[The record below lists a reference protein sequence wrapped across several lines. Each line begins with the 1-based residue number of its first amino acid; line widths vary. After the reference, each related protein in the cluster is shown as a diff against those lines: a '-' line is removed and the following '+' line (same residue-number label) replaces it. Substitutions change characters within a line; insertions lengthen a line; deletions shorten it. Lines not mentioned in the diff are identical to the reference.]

1 MANYNTALNIIILN
15 EYEEPIGWLDS
26 EKCEIIETNTK
37 GAQKHIQIT
46 YPLDGI
52 VGSDQKQWFEQ
63 GNKIFIPSTLGLDSC
78 LYVINTSYSLDFWDK
93 NELTVNAEEVLTEFN
108 YMMYTYTSSTPLSIN
123 KDNLQKWFGQ
133 YYTIGTIDTLPA
145 KKDTITPAGTLT
157 KMSLLRLIEE
167 ETGYFFKTEYSFNN
181 NIISRKLHLLKQ
193 ENMES
198 NNTEG
203 HPEHFYYLDLA
214 HNVESLELDVD
225 ESNTYTA
232 MAPVISLQEGVT
244 NIKGTVTS
252 TDTNTI
258 ASTVNSATSNVS
270 TNRTELKKIIDNW
283 LDLEVQYRQEIPM
296 IVESQDDGS
305 FKYTTTWYA
314 PFIKEKGSIEIRDVA
329 YSNTMYTQVIPPQT
343 NNLEFPPK
351 MGTVTTTEKDR
362 YAIYNVLANSLL
374 QKRTPKFELKIDVKD
389 IQQILGVDNLGYN
402 LWDTLYVRVPGFD
415 YYVRSIITETKKN
428 PHLPG
433 ENTLKIESDITGRYL
448 QMNTIILADNRIVDN
463 RNKEASIGGVL
474 KTVDGNPIVGGRIDV
489 SVTLVEAY
497 KGTNTE
503 DTTTNTDKSNTIQAV
518 LDFKPETEK
527 YIFSEF
533 EIKNMSKIVR
543 NSIIDK
549 AVYPTSVNM
558 RTNTGKIYRVPFQWC
573 RAIWYA
579 RNQWFLAQDEA
590 YNLGSGQFSSTIQ
603 VYNIKNI
610 DEEYKK
616 SYKSIFTNNKE
627 TPLYKQLQTWA
638 AWFYYLIDAHKQYI
652 KDKYGVTVKYD
663 PVSSVDI
670 QTGGD
675 CGLVAMSNATEALWN
690 YYSESECANILQI
703 SDFKPGIGTMKGV
716 YANDYKKMSKKGFN
730 VFFVPA
736 TWRNILKYTNDLKSQ
751 VLIATGT
758 NGRVNGTVLQED
770 HAMHIV
776 CAFTASDGTNY
787 VYIENSNY
795 PDMCPYMSPLSIG
808 ISGYTKWNV
817 VYNVI
822 DDIKIKGKG
831 NAIYSLSASKNVS
844 NISTKVIC
852 IVQLSSS
859 QRALDVV
866 DRTVK
871 SDSSFN
877 PFGLSYSFY
886 GNDIKNAYKKLIQ
899 EQKKNNYKLDSW
911 SASCVL
917 TDVNGQTWKM
927 SGKWIYALLW
937 AYAYNYRYFDNA
949 TKKETN
955 FIVPVN
961 NNSHAMWYYKT
972 IGTVYDWTT
981 LSNTSRLLWEA
992 FPFKNGCEL
1001 DELLIIQQVLYKLG
1015 VYKNLKEIYDNIQK
1029 DMWKTINYIAINAL
1043 GNNSIHNFNI
1053 PCSAENLKKYSKYA
1067 TIITTFNPSNSDK
1080 KQILSRYELNWNGYT
1095 FATVERVSDDK
1106 VTLFYWWGI
1115 GNSPTYMPDVSA
1127 SSSKVLMAPYR
1138 SVSIDYVIK
1147 EHEINSKKENT
1158 QAVWTC
1164 YSIWSK
1170 KEIDNFIKPTITP
1183 STVNP
1188 SKISNRNLGN
1198 DAIEIGQTLAGK
1210 YKFCS
1215 GQAQT
1220 YEAMK
1225 NSSTK
1230 CGSCW
1235 AWSDA
1240 LYTELNKLGYHVR
1253 IIQYRTSR
1261 AVNHRSVQYMN
1272 TNGVWVDYP
1281 YRSVGLTTGMQS
1293 TNSKPGL
1300 SLVRENKIE

>member
-145 KKDTITPAGTLT
+145 KKNTITPAGTLT

-244 NIKGTVTS
+244 NTKGTVTS

-314 PFIKEKGSIEIRDVA
+314 PFTKEKGSIEIRDVA

-474 KTVDGNPIVGGRIDV
+474 KTVDGNPLVGGRIDV

-533 EIKNMSKIVR
+533 EIKNMSKIIR

-610 DEEYKK
+610 GEEYEK
-616 SYKSIFTNNKE
+616 SYKSIFMNNKE
-627 TPLYKQLQTWA
+627 TPLYKQLQTWS

-652 KDKYGVTVKYD
+652 KDKYGVTVKSD

-670 QTGGD
+670 QTGSD
-675 CGLVAMSNATEALWN
+675 CAPTSISNATEALWN
-690 YYSESECANILQI
+690 YYSESECAITIKTRNFKKGTGGDGTLGINYKYMTQKGFNCFWVDAKWSNIV
-703 SDFKPGIGTMKGV
+703 K
-716 YANDYKKMSKKGFN
+716 YAND
-730 VFFVPA
+730 P
-736 TWRNILKYTNDLKSQ
+736 KSQ
-751 VLIATGT
+751 IIITT
-758 NGRVNGTVLQED
+758 NKDIQNTVIEKE
-770 HAMHIV
+770 HALHIT
-776 CAFTASDGTNY
+776 CAFTANDGTQY
-787 VYIENSNY
+787 VYLENSNY
-795 PDMCPYMSPLSIG
+795 PDMCPYMAPIDIG
-808 ISGYTKWNV
+808 TRGYTKWSL
-817 VYNVI
+817 VYDAI
-822 DDIKIKGKG
+822 DDIRIPGES
-831 NAIYSLSASKNVS
+831 NPPYSLSNSYGPQLKNA
-844 NISTKVIC
+844 TKIMWVI
-852 IVQLSSS
+852 QLSSS
-859 QRALDVV
+859 QRALDIV

-886 GNDIKNAYKKLIQ
+886 GNDIKNAYKKLTQ
-899 EQKKNNYKLDSW
+899 EQKKNNHKLDRW

-937 AYAYNYRYFDNA
+937 AYIYNYRYFENA
-949 TKKETN
+949 IKKETN
-955 FIVPVN
+955 FIVTVNN
-961 NNSHAMWYYKT
+961 NNSHAMWYYKNM
-972 IGTVYDWTT
+972 GTVYDWTT
-981 LSNTSRLLWEA
+981 LSNTASAEWKA
-992 FPFKNGCEL
+992 FPAKNDCEL
-1001 DELLIIQQVLYKLG
+1001 DALIIIQQVLYKLG
-1015 VYKNLKEIYDNIQK
+1015 VYKNLKEIYDNLQK
-1029 DMWKTINYIAINAL
+1029 DMWKTIRYL
-1043 GNNSIHNFNI
+1043 GNNSIHTFNI

-1080 KQILSRYELNWNGYT
+1080 KQILSRYELNWNGYSY
-1095 FATVERVSDDK
+1095 ATVERVSNGK

-1115 GNSPTYMPDVSA
+1115 GNSPTYMSDVSA
-1127 SSSKVLMAPYR
+1127 YSSKVLMAPYR
-1138 SVSIDYVIK
+1138 GVSIDYVIK
-1147 EHEINSKKENT
+1147 EHETNTKQENT

-1170 KEIDNFIKPTITP
+1170 KEIDNFIKPTITQ

>member
-305 FKYTTTWYA
+305 FKYTKTWYA

-474 KTVDGNPIVGGRIDV
+474 KTVDGNPLVGGRIDV

-627 TPLYKQLQTWA
+627 TPLYKQLQTWS

-703 SDFKPGIGTMKGV
+703 SDFKPGIGTIEGV

-736 TWRNILKYTNDLKSQ
+736 TWSNILKYTNDLKSQ
-751 VLIATGT
+751 VLIDTGT

-899 EQKKNNYKLDSW
+899 EQWKNNPHIDKTTLN
-911 SASCVL
+911 CTL
-917 TDVNGQTWKM
+917 TDMNGQTWKM
-927 SGKWIYALLW
+927 SGRWIIALFW
-937 AYAYNYRYFDNA
+937 AYAYNYRNNTNTLKA
-949 TKKETN
+949 QQN
-955 FIVPVN
+955 FIVTIKKDSP
-961 NNSHAMWYYKT
+961 ATWYYN
-972 IGTVYDWTT
+972 T
-981 LSNTSRLLWEA
+981 LNTLNWWPTLTYPNS
-992 FPFKNGCEL
+992 EL
-1001 DELLIIQQVLYKLG
+1001 MK
-1015 VYKNLKEIYDNIQK
+1015 KLKENGKVQLSLLAWQHVYYKIGEYYTLYELKKNKPQINKIKLDCTKENIQK
-1029 DMWKTINYIAINAL
+1029 YLPYGVMV
-1043 GNNSIHNFNI
+1043 GNI
-1053 PCSAENLKKYSKYA
+1053 PVDDTILNEFSNLRVLTDSSGYE
-1067 TIITTFNPSNSDK
+1067 TIILHNITSKGDVK
-1080 KQILSRYELNWNGYT
+1080 C
-1095 FATVERVSDDK
+1095 
-1106 VTLFYWWGI
+1106 LFPWRN
-1115 GNSPTYMPDVSA
+1115 GNSPTNQPDTPRTSANPCAYETLDINDVVSWHNKA
-1127 SSSKVLMAPYR
+1127 MG
-1138 SVSIDYVIK
+1138 SI
-1147 EHEINSKKENT
+1147 T
-1158 QAVWTC
+1158 TG
-1164 YSIWSK
+1164 
-1170 KEIDNFIKPTITP
+1170 
-1183 STVNP
+1183 
-1188 SKISNRNLGN
+1188 RNLGN
-1198 DAIEIGQTLAGK
+1198 DAIELGKTLAGK

-1240 LYTELNKLGYHVR
+1240 LYTELDKLGYHVR

-1281 YRSVGLTTGMQS
+1281 YHSVGLTTGMQS
-1293 TNSKPGL
+1293 TSSKPGL
-1300 SLVRENKIE
+1300 SLVRENKVGSGKSTINLFSVYTEEELKKVVQGGK

>member
-15 EYEEPIGWLDS
+15 EYEDPIGWLDS

-37 GAQKHIQIT
+37 GAQKHIQLT
-46 YPLDGI
+46 YPLDGV
-52 VGSDQKQWFEQ
+52 VGSDKKQWFEQ
-63 GNKIFIPSTLGLDSC
+63 GNKIFIPATLGLDSC

-133 YYTIGTIDTLPA
+133 YYMIGTIDTLPS

-198 NNTEG
+198 NNKEG

-244 NIKGTVTS
+244 NITGTVTS

-270 TNRTELKKIIDNW
+270 TNRTELKKIIESW

-296 IVESQDDGS
+296 IVESQNDGS

-314 PFIKEKGSIEIRDVA
+314 PFTKEKGAIEIRDVA

-362 YAIYNVLANSLL
+362 YAIYNVLANALL
-374 QKRTPKFELKIDVKD
+374 EKRTPKFELKIDVKD

-415 YYVRSIITETKKN
+415 YYVRSVITETKKN

-448 QMNTIILADNRIVDN
+448 QMNTMIIADNRIVDN

-474 KTVDGNPIVGGRIDV
+474 KTVDGNPIIGGRIDV
-489 SVTLVEAY
+489 SVTLIEAY
-497 KGTNTE
+497 NGTNTE
-503 DTTTNTDKSNTIQAV
+503 DTTTNTDKSNTVQAV
-518 LDFKPETEK
+518 LDFKPDTEK

-533 EIKNMSKIVR
+533 EIKNMSKTVR

-549 AVYPTSVNM
+549 ELFPTSVNM

-579 RNQWFLAQDEA
+579 RNQYFVCTDE
-590 YNLGSGQFSSTIQ
+590 YYLLGSGQFSSTIQ
-603 VYNIKNI
+603 VYNIKDIN
-610 DEEYKK
+610 EEYKK
-616 SYKSIFTNNKE
+616 SYENISKNNKE
-627 TPLYKQLQTWA
+627 TPLYKMLHTWS
-638 AWFYYLIDAHKQYI
+638 AWFYYLISAHKKYI
-652 KDKYGVTVKYD
+652 KDTYGVTVKYD
-663 PVSSVDI
+663 PVSSVDL

-675 CGLVAMSNATEALWN
+675 CALVSMSNASEVLWN
-690 YYSESECANILQI
+690 YYSESECANILQV
-703 SDFKPGIGTMKGV
+703 SDFKQKLGTKSGV
-716 YANDYKKMSKKGFN
+716 YEGDLKKMSKKGFN

-736 TWRNILKYTNDLKSQ
+736 TWNNILKYTNDLKSQ
-751 VLIATGT
+751 VLIFTGED
-758 NGRVNGTVLQED
+758 GDVAGTVLQKN
-770 HAMHIV
+770 HAMRIG
-776 CAFTASDGTNY
+776 CAFTANDGTNY
-787 VYIENSNY
+787 VYIENSNV
-795 PDMCPYMSPLSIG
+795 PDMHPIMSPLSIG
-808 ISGYTKWNV
+808 TRGYTKWNV

-822 DDIKIKGKG
+822 DTIQIKGYG
-831 NAIYSLSASKNVS
+831 DTIYSLSASKNVR
-844 NISTKVIC
+844 NISTKVMC
-852 IVQLSSS
+852 IIQLSSS

-886 GNDIKNAYKKLIQ
+886 GNDIKKAYTKLIQ
-899 EQKKNNYKLDSW
+899 EQKKNNHKLDRW

-937 AYAYNYRYFDNA
+937 AYAYNYRHYYN
-949 TKKETN
+949 TTQKETN
-955 FIVPVN
+955 FIVTVN
-961 NNSHAMWYYKT
+961 NNSPAMWYYKN

-981 LSNTSRLLWEA
+981 LSNTSSPLWKA
-992 FPFKNGCEL
+992 FPAKNDCAL
-1001 DELLIIQQVLYKLG
+1001 DSLIIIQQVLYKTG

-1029 DMWKTINYIAINAL
+1029 NMWKTISYL
-1043 GNNSIHNFNI
+1043 GNNINTFNI

-1067 TIITTFNPSNSDK
+1067 TIVTTFNPSNTDK
-1080 KQILSRYELNWNGYT
+1080 KEMLSRLDLNWNGFSY
-1095 FATVERVSDDK
+1095 ATVESVSNDK
-1106 VTLFYWWGI
+1106 VTLFYWWCN
-1115 GNSPTYMPDVSA
+1115 GNSPSYMSDVSA
-1127 SSSKVLMAPYR
+1127 SSSKVTMAPYR
-1138 SVSIDYVIK
+1138 SVSINTMIK
-1147 EHEINSKKENT
+1147 EHETITKQDNN

-1170 KEIDNFIKPTITP
+1170 DEIDNFIKQTTTTQ
-1183 STVNP
+1183 TVNP
-1188 SKISNRNLGN
+1188 NTISNRNLGN
-1198 DAIEIGQTLAGK
+1198 DAIEIGQTLASK
-1210 YKFCS
+1210 YRFCS
-1215 GQAQT
+1215 ENAQT

-1240 LYTELNKLGYHVR
+1240 LYTELDKLGYHVR

-1272 TNGVWVDYP
+1272 TSGVWVDYP